1 MFTLLTTWM
10 SLFVKYKWNK
20 KLELTEESVSRVM
33 HIVYKLIILSLVY
46 VVGTEYKLE
55 YCYVIFNRSG
65 LCQMVVGV
73 YSWKALITSYVF
85 KY

>member
-1 MFTLLTTWM
+1 M

-46 VVGTEYKLE
+46 VVGSLVPRPSRPSVCRLQY
-55 YCYVIFNRSG
+55 
-65 LCQMVVGV
+65 
-73 YSWKALITSYVF
+73 
-85 KY
+85 

>member
-20 KLELTEESVSRVM
+20 KLEPTEESVSRVM

-46 VVGTEYKLE
+46 VVGSLVPRPSHPSV
-55 YCYVIFNRSG
+55 CC
-65 LCQMVVGV
+65 LQ
-73 YSWKALITSYVF
+73 
-85 KY
+85 